1 MSMKYTPI
9 ALFICSSLVLTAC
22 SGGSNKSTAVPS
34 SPSIKLEEPKKEG
47 TNNIVSEEG
56 KSEVGSASIDGMKRE
71 DLEVILDPNKKVK
84 WRQLSAFI
92 PSSDA
97 NVNAPLAE
105 SSNGKISP
113 QKGAAAYINGDAQY
127 NDNGTKDFRDAQA
140 RQSTNYDPE
149 FLTKAEIDPNKLQS
163 YAINNS
169 QGNKVATAHFVNQKY
184 SSYLSWKSEQPAI
197 MYDEPIETVM
207 TGYVAVP
214 TKADKAIL
222 DRKVKATYKGH
233 TIGNRDRSGNEF
245 TLGNIQLDAD
255 FEKMQISGM
264 ITGRNDELLNHRAK
278 YQGSGLKQ
286 VTTDPEE
293 VEEGYTSL
301 ISEEEMKQRY
311 EQHRKLDVTLL
322 PADIKVENGVIGFKR
337 SSDALEFKALNGDKV
352 TTGSYGG
359 IFAGPNAEEV
369 VGEIQGSDNFI
380 SFGATE
386 VQK

>member
-1 MSMKYTPI
+1 MRMQHTSI
-9 ALFICSSLVLTAC
+9 ALLICSSLILTAC
-22 SGGSNKSTAVPS
+22 SGGSNKSVSIPS
-34 SPSIKLEEPKKEG
+34 SPSITVDKSKQENNASGSSEKEENPQKLTP
-47 TNNIVSEEG
+47 
-56 KSEVGSASIDGMKRE
+56 SEVAKRN

-92 PSSDA
+92 PSSDVD
-97 NVNAPLAE
+97 VNNPLAS

-113 QKGAAAYINGDAQY
+113 QKGAAAYINGDAKY
-127 NDNGTKDFRDAQA
+127 NDNGTKDFRDPQS
-140 RQSTNYDPE
+140 RQSTDYDPE

-163 YAINNS
+163 YAINNT
-169 QGNKVATAHFVNQKY
+169 QGNKVASAHFVNQKY
-184 SSYLSWKSEQPAI
+184 SSYLSWKSEQPAVV
-197 MYDEPIETVM
+197 YDEPIETVM

-214 TKADKAIL
+214 TNADKAIL

-233 TIGNRDRSGNEF
+233 TIGNRDRSGTEF

-278 YQGSGLKQ
+278 YYGAGFKG
-286 VTTDPEE
+286 VTTDQEE
-293 VEEGYTSL
+293 VDEGYTDL
-301 ISEEEMKQRY
+301 ISQEDMAKRY
-311 EQHRKLDVTLL
+311 EAHRKLDVKLL
-322 PADIKVENGVIGFKR
+322 PTDIKVENGVISFKR
-337 SSDALEFKALNGDKV
+337 SSDALEFQALNGDKV

-369 VGEIQGSDNFI
+369 VGEIQGGDNFI